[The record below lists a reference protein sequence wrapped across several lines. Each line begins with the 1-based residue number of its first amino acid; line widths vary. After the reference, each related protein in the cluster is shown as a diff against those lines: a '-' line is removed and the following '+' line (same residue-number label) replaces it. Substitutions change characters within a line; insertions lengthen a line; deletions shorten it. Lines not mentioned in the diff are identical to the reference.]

1 MRERGGDCNGD
12 EVCVFVLF
20 FRLFFRCKIKIMG
33 RREREREEEMMKRES
48 MQEKEEKEILRGNE
62 THKKCMHDA

>member
-1 MRERGGDCNGD
+1 
-12 EVCVFVLF
+12 
-20 FRLFFRCKIKIMG
+20 MG